1 MEIILMG
8 RGEGKTTELIKRSHE
23 TNTYILVTTQK
34 RADSVFKQAIDMGYN
49 IPYPI
54 TFDGYSRNR
63 FVGTTIRRILVD
75 DADDLL
81 RMVLGFREIDAI
93 TMTKQ

>member
-1 MEIILMG
+1 MDIILMG
-8 RGEGKTTELIKRSHE
+8 RGEGKTTEFIQRSHE
-23 TNTYILVTTQK
+23 TNTYILVTNQK
-34 RADSVFKQAIDMGYN
+34 RADYVFKQAKEMGYN

-81 RMVLGFREIDAI
+81 KMVLGHREIDAI
-93 TMTKQ
+93 TMTKE